1 MKSYRIPY
9 TQLVS
14 LLADQKDRLNEDNI
28 TSPFEHATD
37 RLMSEA
43 AGEYLKLFTMSL
55 QRWRHQRPNDPFM
68 RMLVILGYRIEKMK
82 LTDYENLVCDL
93 DEFNLRLSSFAT
105 YLLSELEDQLHWGEC
120 SVNVDESS
128 EEVIITLGQDYRIT
142 RYYELSKEAATGTK
156 IPTVII
162 PRVINEVDDLEDV
175 EHAFQGFVTTIF
187 NQVDSDAVRNELKK
201 KLIDYISEKN

>member
-1 MKSYRIPY
+1 
-9 TQLVS
+9 
-14 LLADQKDRLNEDNI
+14 
-28 TSPFEHATD
+28 
-37 RLMSEA
+37 
-43 AGEYLKLFTMSL
+43 MSL

-156 IPTVII
+156 IPAVII

>member
-28 TSPFEHATD
+28 TSPFENATD

-43 AGEYLKLFTMSL
+43 AGEYLKLFTKSI
-55 QRWRHQRPNDPFM
+55 QRWRHDHGPDPFM
-68 RMLVILGYRIEKMK
+68 RMLVIIGYPIKRMK
-82 LTDYENLVCDL
+82 ITDYENLVCDL
-93 DEFNLRLSSFAT
+93 DDFSLRLSSFAS

-142 RYYELSKEAATGTK
+142 RYYELSKAAATGTK
-156 IPTVII
+156 IPAVLI
-162 PRVINEVDDLEDV
+162 PRVVNEVDDLEDV
-175 EHAFQGFVTTIF
+175 EHAFQGFVTSIF
-187 NQVDSDAVRNELKK
+187 SQVESDAVRNELKK

>member
-28 TSPFEHATD
+28 TSPFENATD

-43 AGEYLKLFTMSL
+43 AGEYLKLFTLSL
-55 QRWRHQRPNDPFM
+55 QRWRHERGNDPFM
-68 RMLVILGYRIEKMK
+68 QMLVIIGYPIKRMK
-82 LTDYENLVCDL
+82 INDYENLICDL
-93 DEFNLRLSSFAT
+93 DDFSLRLSTFSS
-105 YLLSELEDQLHWGEC
+105 YLLSELEEQLNWGEC

-142 RYYELSKEAATGTK
+142 RYYELSKQEATGTK
-156 IPTVII
+156 IPSVLI
-162 PRVINEVDDLEDV
+162 PRVVTEVDDLEDV
-175 EHAFQGFVTTIF
+175 EHAFQGFVSSIF
-187 NQVDSDAVRNELKK
+187 SQVESDAVRNELKK

>member
-82 LTDYENLVCDL
+82 LADYENLVCDL

-156 IPTVII
+156 IPAVII

>member
-156 IPTVII
+156 IPAVII